1 MSDLYT
7 VNKSPFETNS
17 LASCLKFSTAGAAI
31 LLLEDGVYAALQGT
45 AVEETVKAALADK
58 KVYAL
63 GHDVKARGFNED
75 RVIDG
80 IVLVDYEGFVD
91 LVESTDKV
99 QAWL

>member
-17 LASCLKFSTAGAAI
+17 FASCLKFSSAGAAI
-31 LLLEDGVYAALQGT
+31 LLLEDGVYAALKGT
-45 AVEETVKAALADK
+45 AVEADVKAAMADK

-63 GHDVKARGFNED
+63 VHDVKARGFAED

-80 IVLVDYEGFVD
+80 IELVDYAGFVD
-91 LVESTDKV
+91 LAETNDKV

>member
-17 LASCLKFSTAGAAI
+17 LASCLKFSSAGAAI
-31 LLLEDGVYAALQGT
+31 LLLEDGVYAALKGT
-45 AVEETVKAALADK
+45 AVESDVKAAMADK

-63 GHDVKARGFNED
+63 VHDVKARGFAED

-80 IVLVDYEGFVD
+80 IELVDYAGFVD
-91 LVESTDKV
+91 LAETNDKV

>member
-17 LASCLKFSTAGAAI
+17 LASCLKFSTAGGSI
-31 LLLEDGVYAALQGT
+31 LLLEDGVYAAIKGT
-45 AVEETVKAALADK
+45 AVEADVEAALGDK

-63 GHDVKARGFNED
+63 VHDVKARGFDED
-75 RVIDG
+75 RVIEG
-80 IVLVDYEGFVD
+80 IELIDYAGFVD
-91 LVESTDKV
+91 LAESNDKV